1 MNIKSNIEQ
10 LILSKLK
17 PNTIFAEYYKRTSN
31 KATYKPQATN
41 YEAKEIKD
49 WKRAIMAATEPT
61 DPRRGELMRFYQ
73 SLRLDN
79 HLASVID
86 TRILRVQRSSFKIVN
101 EKGEENEEL
110 KALLERPWYEDL
122 VRLILLKNFQGTT
135 LIEMFDTDANGEL
148 ESVTEIPQ
156 ANFIATKGIVINEE
170 WDSTGVSYK
179 EGRLSDYYV
188 QIGNNYELGMLNE
201 LAMIILAKK
210 LGLGSWMSYIQKFGV
225 PPVFVVTERMDK
237 TRLSEL
243 FNMLSDFRSNHFA
256 VLQGNEKV
264 EMPNNNNLDGYKS
277 FQALNEFADAQ
288 ISKRVLG
295 GTATTDEKSFTGSA
309 EVQERVATQ
318 RNEADKLLFKYYFNT
333 HIRQRLT
340 KISSVYADF
349 ATHTL
354 EWDNQETLSIED
366 YIDGVQKLASVFDFD
381 IDEIKTRTGLPI
393 IGVKQSTPRAVT
405 EQSRSEKKKPKPSAI
420 GLQYAPF
427 NISVS
432 ERSRTANAFIYA
444 ATWDNAIERLANQI
458 YNGEVKPQDLDRDL
472 VLKNY
477 AAFNKAAQAG
487 YGSEYYKADKGRTI
501 RENLLKYA
509 GAKSYNLM
517 QQLEALK
524 ADSKDKSDFT
534 TKAKKLVNLHNATYL
549 DTEKQFVSR
558 SAAVAREWQQ
568 FEDDKDIY
576 PNLMFRT
583 MMDDIVRDEHQK
595 LDGIVKAVD
604 DPFWNT
610 HTPPLG
616 HRCRCT
622 VEQTLSPATDKENT
636 PKIKVAKEFAHTPKN
651 GEIFTK
657 ENPYTKS
664 VTKTDNEEVKRE
676 TERIKEY
683 IPYSRSIKVGKHKI
697 FVNNFHD
704 QSDYE
709 DNVKRAKLLIKEL
722 EKDIYIRPHFEGVA
736 KWKSPEYGIGSHS
749 KKGDLKVLPKETIG
763 NFFNNQIGK
772 ASKQN
777 CEYVVMDISKYKGDS
792 KDLCTPLRDGLF
804 FRNGDEKNKKVKT
817 VIIIHDTDIIK
828 ITRKQ
833 VKRNLFNELITLK
846 EKR

>member
-1 MNIKSNIEQ
+1 MSKNKIYQGIEQ
-10 LILSKLK
+10 FVVSRLSQSRL
-17 PNTIFAEYYKRTSN
+17 FAEYYKRTGS
-31 KATYKPQATN
+31 KATYNPQATA
-41 YEAKEIKD
+41 YEAKAIKD
-49 WKRAIMAATEPT
+49 WKMAIMTATDPEN
-61 DPRRGELMRFYQ
+61 PRRGELMRFYQ

-79 HLASVID
+79 HLSSVID
-86 TRILRVQRSSFKIVN
+86 TRILRVQRSSFKILN

-148 ESVTEIPQ
+148 ESVSEIPQ

-170 WDSTGVSYK
+170 WDSTGTSYK

-201 LAMIILAKK
+201 LAMIVLAKK

-225 PPVFVVTERMDK
+225 PPIFVTTERYDE
-237 TRLSEL
+237 TRTNEL
-243 FNMLSDFRSNHFA
+243 FRMLSDFRSNHFA
-256 VLQGNEKV
+256 ILQGDEKV

-277 FQALNEFADAQ
+277 FQSLNSFADAQ

-295 GTATTDEKSFTGSA
+295 GTATTDDKSFVGAA
-309 EVQERVATQ
+309 EVQERVAQ
-318 RNEADKLLFKYYFNT
+318 DRYEADKLLLKYYFNT
-333 HIRQRLT
+333 HIRQRLA

-354 EWDNQETLSIED
+354 DWDNQESLDIKD
-366 YIDGVQKLASVFDFD
+366 YIDGVQKLASYFDFD

-393 IGVKQSTPRAVT
+393 IGTKQSTTT
-405 EQSRSEKKKPKPSAI
+405 EPQGEKKKTEPSAI
-420 GLQYAPF
+420 GLQYAP
-427 NISVS
+427 VAV
-432 ERSRTANAFIYA
+432 ANTHIYA
-444 ATWDNAIERLANQI
+444 ATWDTAIERLANQI

-477 AAFNKAAQAG
+477 AAFNKAAEAG
-487 YGSEYYKADKGRTI
+487 YGSEYYKADKGRAI

-517 QQLEALK
+517 QQLEVLK
-524 ADSKDKSDFT
+524 GDCTDKAEFT
-534 TKAKKLVNLHNATYL
+534 TKAKRLVNLHNNTYL
-549 DTEKQFVSR
+549 DAEKQFVSR
-558 SAAVAREWQQ
+558 SAETAHDWQQ
-568 FEDDKDIY
+568 FEEDKDLY

-583 MMDDIVRDEHQK
+583 MMDDLVRDEHQK

-616 HRCRCT
+616 YRCRCT
-622 VEQTLSPATDKENT
+622 LEQTLSPVTDQENT
-636 PKIKVAKEFAHTPKN
+636 PNVKVAKEFAHTPKN

-697 FVNNFHD
+697 FVNDFHD

-722 EKDIYIRPHFEGVA
+722 DKDIYIRPHFEGMA
-736 KWKSPEYGIGSHS
+736 QWKSPEYGIGSHS